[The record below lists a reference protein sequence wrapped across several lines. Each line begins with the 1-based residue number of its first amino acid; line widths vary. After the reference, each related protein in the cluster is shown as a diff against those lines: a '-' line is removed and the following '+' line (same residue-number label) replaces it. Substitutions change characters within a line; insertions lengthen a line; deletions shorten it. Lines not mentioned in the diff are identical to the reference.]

1 MPAAGSEFARNLCAS
16 RVVRFS
22 GDLNSD
28 QGPFQC
34 YEGAPVVHV
43 LAATRDA
50 LFGTLFCAHGTI
62 EIDLVCAF
70 RCLRKEANVIRL
82 NFNESPGNAE
92 ERPPTPPPR
101 SALSHLQIATA
112 PC

>member
-34 YEGAPVVHV
+34 YECAPVVHV

-50 LFGTLFCAHGTI
+50 LFGTLVCAHGTL
-62 EIDLVCAF
+62 EIDLVCGF
-70 RCLRKEANVIRL
+70 RCLGKEANVFRL
-82 NFNESPGNAE
+82 TVDDAPSNGAGRRSIG
-92 ERPPTPPPR
+92 PTI
-101 SALSHLQIATA
+101 SDSSTLQSGEHRR
-112 PC
+112 

>member
-34 YEGAPVVHV
+34 YACAPVFHV
-43 LAATRDA
+43 LAAPRDA

-70 RCLRKEANVIRL
+70 RCLRTDANAIRL
-82 NFNESPGNAE
+82 NSNASPGNGQ
-92 ERPPTPPPR
+92 ERPSIGPTT
-101 SALSHLQIATA
+101 SNSSN
-112 PC
+112 